1 MRCLRI
7 WAIFVLTSFAVAA
20 LAHAQADAQKAFQ
33 DAEAAYAAGKFED
46 ARAAAEKATQ
56 TDPNNAEAFLLLGQ
70 SQYQLGQ
77 IDEALASWKKTL
89 ALAPQEPLAAKMID
103 VLRSQRAAVADRIKL
118 IEMLLGEKLF
128 GPALAETEKCL
139 ADKVVSPADRARLLT
154 LRAEALVR
162 TGNNVEAQKLL
173 NEVAVLF
180 PQQADQPKIALLT
193 GLAKLAAPETAADGT
208 AILQKL
214 AVDQAQTPT
223 AKSAQ
228 YELAVFAIGQ
238 EVTPPKAEVLAKWLA
253 ENPQHP
259 QAIDAKRTL
268 VVSYLALSRQVER
281 PYREAKLGDYDQ
293 KALALAAEVL
303 SGTVRTD
310 QANAIV
316 QPIFEQLESYYAAR
330 DAHAAALT
338 GLDALL
344 KLPLSRE
351 NRIRGLRLV
360 AASKIAL
367 ANEWLADQARLG
379 KLPDAVQFPGSPPPP
394 LMGAV
399 EALRAIWKENPGE
412 GIWQQ
417 QLQLA
422 TNTQALAKAI
432 PWPEKI
438 EQPRGPEAWAVELAM
453 LCLLGDDVDTNLT
466 QSTTALVM
474 KTVQELGQGPQ
485 PRDVKD
491 LPLAIAREWVQ
502 QLTRFNTH
510 PAWAQ
515 SMRWYCELLSAA
527 AQRQFRENVKEG
539 RLAEN
544 GKLGDLQQ
552 QLIENLQM
560 LVHVKADEAPFA
572 RNLLAAHLQPWKD
585 SGEWA
590 VAEEAMKKFQDI
602 LPTMP
607 ERLMAEIDIA
617 KLWIE
622 QADRNHRKMQQAG
635 ITIPKELDPLHR
647 KALAR
652 LYELQADLSDTS
664 PLLPAIRAPWLA
676 VIAHYNALEYYEVA
690 EAAAEVKAEKA
701 VPVADEFAAFE
712 RLLLQTER
720 ARRAFDAFVKQ
731 YRTPDQWTLLPEH
744 KEVLTAWQ
752 KFVADHPTGP
762 FASQAIGQVFGIGR
776 LYGQQTAFKVAAG
789 IYADFA
795 KFAAGQKILAQKT
808 DGRPSIAER
817 AVLAEA
823 MQLDAHAR
831 KLLTRW
837 AADRKPDTPPPDKMS
852 DEFAAAIAAY
862 KAFLEQNAD
871 GPLAGDAVQKIMA
884 VAAEYANY
892 NAWSVAE
899 GIYADLLGSKL
910 KLSHPERLE
919 FARGLCKL
927 GAALPDHARQ
937 MLAAISV
944 GEPAAPADG
953 KPGAD
958 PFSGEGEPQAAATA
972 LAING
977 AVPATPGLASDKQ
990 PSPGAP
996 PAYTATAHAIVDGR
1010 ISTDTTTIDLPRQ
1023 SIDDRQ
1029 KDEKRDSQLLAM
1041 VRQEETAR
1049 AQRVAQIREGALQ
1062 RSVQPQAANA
1072 PPVQLP
1078 AQGQSPPPPLSEAEL
1093 ARQETSL
1100 AAAFDIFAA
1109 IRKNYPQT
1117 PTAEQARGEILV
1129 MAAHWRG
1136 LMQWQRAAALMTKFL
1151 ADNPADPQL
1160 PQLRLEIARDR
1171 LSYAAKPLD
1180 KKTTR
1185 QEMLAE
1191 VEKRF
1196 DAARA
1201 ELNKLQADFP
1211 QEKELQQNAQWDIA
1225 MSYLTQAR
1233 TIDAVSPTLAQGQ
1246 YVRTA
1251 KELRQVATKYA
1262 AHPRLG
1268 EIPQMLWNIGL
1279 ELEARGYNEEAIDVW
1294 NELIGFDPL
1303 NNFAGEAGLRI
1314 AQTYQTKLKRPLRAA
1329 EAYQEL
1335 NYLRGGNDVN
1345 LQNTI
1350 FQIGAE
1356 LKNERRWV
1364 ESLHVLEM
1372 FVDSFPRH
1380 PQAGQALTMIGQIHQ
1395 TNEAWPDAIA
1405 AYRRVIDEYPGAQWV
1420 QEAKWSIAEC
1430 TINLSQWK
1438 DAAESYRAFVAAY
1451 PQDGKVAEA
1460 NRRIDI
1466 LKDLER
1472 YQGLIDEKSGQ
1483 SERKAFDAQYQIG
1496 EIVRK
1501 QLINPVK
1508 AIIEYRKVFANWPD
1522 SYLAG
1527 DALFAV
1533 GETYL
1538 SLGELTK
1545 ARENL
1550 KLVAEKYPTSPS
1562 ASNAMFLVG
1571 KSYEDEADKLGK
1583 VTREEQLEKSKDVAQ
1598 RGAYEAVQFNRRA
1611 QESLGKKKVA
1621 EFKAAG
1627 KGATADVQEAAN
1639 AAIQQQF
1646 DVANVQLFAQQAS
1659 QAVETMTALE
1669 LADRQDK
1676 VNAALRKAIDA
1687 YTATSKIAGGNK
1699 ADSALLQMATIYD
1712 QRLKD
1717 SKAAMQVW
1725 LEIVRQFSGT
1735 NVAEDASWKIAQYY
1749 EHEGKYAEA
1758 VDAYQAFLRNYR
1770 RSPNAGAAQY
1780 AIAEN
1785 YEHLGQ
1791 WVKAMDSY
1799 TNYLTNFPDGP
1810 LANKAKQQINWIK
1823 TYRL

>member
-1 MRCLRI
+1 
-7 WAIFVLTSFAVAA
+7 
-20 LAHAQADAQKAFQ
+20 
-33 DAEAAYAAGKFED
+33 
-46 ARAAAEKATQ
+46 
-56 TDPNNAEAFLLLGQ
+56 
-70 SQYQLGQ
+70 
-77 IDEALASWKKTL
+77 
-89 ALAPQEPLAAKMID
+89 
-103 VLRSQRAAVADRIKL
+103 
-118 IEMLLGEKLF
+118 
-128 GPALAETEKCL
+128 
-139 ADKVVSPADRARLLT
+139 
-154 LRAEALVR
+154 
-162 TGNNVEAQKLL
+162 
-173 NEVAVLF
+173 
-180 PQQADQPKIALLT
+180 
-193 GLAKLAAPETAADGT
+193 
-208 AILQKL
+208 
-214 AVDQAQTPT
+214 
-223 AKSAQ
+223 
-228 YELAVFAIGQ
+228 
-238 EVTPPKAEVLAKWLA
+238 
-253 ENPQHP
+253 
-259 QAIDAKRTL
+259 
-268 VVSYLALSRQVER
+268 
-281 PYREAKLGDYDQ
+281 
-293 KALALAAEVL
+293 
-303 SGTVRTD
+303 
-310 QANAIV
+310 
-316 QPIFEQLESYYAAR
+316 
-330 DAHAAALT
+330 
-338 GLDALL
+338 
-344 KLPLSRE
+344 
-351 NRIRGLRLV
+351 
-360 AASKIAL
+360 
-367 ANEWLADQARLG
+367 
-379 KLPDAVQFPGSPPPP
+379 
-394 LMGAV
+394 
-399 EALRAIWKENPGE
+399 
-412 GIWQQ
+412 
-417 QLQLA
+417 
-422 TNTQALAKAI
+422 
-432 PWPEKI
+432 
-438 EQPRGPEAWAVELAM
+438 M
-453 LCLLGDDVDTNLT
+453 LCLLGEDVDTNLT

-491 LPLAIAREWVQ
+491 LPAAIAREWVQ
-502 QLTRFNTH
+502 HLAHYNTH

-527 AQRQFRENVKEG
+527 AQRQFHENVKEG
-539 RLAEN
+539 NLVAN
-544 GKLGDLQQ
+544 GKLSETQQ
-552 QLIENLQM
+552 TLIENLQM
-560 LVHVKADEAPFA
+560 FVHVKADEAAFA
-572 RNLLAAHLQPWKD
+572 RNLLSAHLRPWKE

-590 VAEEAMKKFQDI
+590 VAEEALQKFRGI

-607 ERLMAEIDIA
+607 ERLLAEIDIA

-647 KALAR
+647 KALVR
-652 LYELQADLSDTS
+652 LYELQADLSDSS
-664 PLLPAIRAPWLA
+664 PLLPAIRAPWLD
-676 VIAHYNALEYYEVA
+676 VIARYKALEYFEVA
-690 EAAAEVKAEKA
+690 EAAAEVKGEKA
-701 VPVADEFAAFE
+701 MPIVDEFATFE
-712 RLLLQTER
+712 RLVLQTER
-720 ARRAFDAFVKQ
+720 AQRAFDAFIKQ
-731 YRTPDQWTLLPEH
+731 YRTPDQWALLPEH

-762 FASQAIGQVFGIGR
+762 FASQAVAQVFRVGR
-776 LYGQQTAFKVAAG
+776 LYEQQTAFKVAAG

-795 KFAAGQKILAQKT
+795 KFAAGQKILNQKI
-808 DGRPSIAER
+808 GSRPSVAER

-823 MQLDAHAR
+823 MALDAHAR

-862 KAFLEQNAD
+862 KAFVEQNAD
-871 GPLAGDAVQKIMA
+871 GPLAGEAVRKVMA

-892 NAWSVAE
+892 NAWTVAD
-899 GIYADLLGSKL
+899 GIYADLLASKL

-944 GEPAAPADG
+944 AEPAAPADG
-953 KPGAD
+953 KPGTD
-958 PFSGEGEPQAAATA
+958 PFSDESDSVAAVTA
-972 LAING
+972 LAVNG
-977 AVPATPGLASDKQ
+977 PIVGSLPPGVAADKQ
-990 PSPGAP
+990 PAGGGAYA
-996 PAYTATAHAIVDGR
+996 PASSSLAANAVGGQR
-1010 ISTDTTTIDLPRQ
+1010 ISADTTTIDAARQ
-1023 SIDDRQ
+1023 PLDDFR

-1049 AQRVAQIREGALQ
+1049 AQRVAQIREGAVQ

-1072 PPVQLP
+1072 PPAQQAV
-1078 AQGQSPPPPLSEAEL
+1078 QGQSPSPALSEAEL

-1100 AAAFDIFAA
+1100 AAAFDIFTA
-1109 IRKNYPQT
+1109 IRKNFPQT
-1117 PTAEQARGEILV
+1117 STAEQARGEILL

-1171 LSYAAKPLD
+1171 LSYAAKPLE

-1262 AHPRLG
+1262 SHPRLG
-1268 EIPQMLWNIGL
+1268 EIPQLLWNIGL

-1294 NELIGFDPL
+1294 SELIGFDPL
-1303 NNFAGEAGLRI
+1303 NNLAGEAGLRI
-1314 AQTYQTKLKRPLRAA
+1314 AQTYQMKLKRPLRAA

-1356 LKNERRWV
+1356 LRNERRWV
-1364 ESLHVLEM
+1364 ESLHVLET

-1395 TNEAWPDAIA
+1395 ANEAWPDAIA
-1405 AYRRVIDEYPGAQWV
+1405 AYRRVINEYSEAQWV

-1472 YQGLIDEKSGQ
+1472 YQGLIDEPSQ
-1483 SERKAFDAQYQIG
+1483 RKAFDAQYQIG

-1501 QLINPVK
+1501 QLNNPVK

-1583 VTREEQLEKSKDVAQ
+1583 VTREEQLEKSKEVAQ
-1598 RGAYEAVQFNRRA
+1598 RGAYQSVQSSRRA

-1646 DVANVQLFAQQAS
+1646 DVANVQLFAQQAR
-1659 QAVETMTALE
+1659 QVVETMTALE

-1749 EHEGKYAEA
+1749 EREGKYAEA

-1799 TNYLTNFPDGP
+1799 TNYLTTFPDGP